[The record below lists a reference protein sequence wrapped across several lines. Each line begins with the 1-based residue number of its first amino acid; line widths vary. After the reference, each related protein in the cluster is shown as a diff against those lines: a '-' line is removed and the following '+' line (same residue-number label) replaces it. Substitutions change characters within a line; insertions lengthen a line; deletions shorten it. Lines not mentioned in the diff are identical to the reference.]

1 MGIRHRRRQ
10 TAAEWAE
17 FAATWEPEE
26 RPPGAHPEMLSDE
39 NWRRYNH
46 YVGHVLQER
55 DRALGQIA
63 RIHRAAR
70 RFITVGY
77 ALVGFGVLAFVGGII
92 LQVLRGGSVDVRE
105 LETFQ
110 EAAELV
116 LVGGVPWFGVAFT
129 VLVLGILISLI
140 GALIQVTATSEEDR
154 LDRDYPLPPG
164 LG

>member
-1 MGIRHRRRQ
+1 MGIRHRRRHPAGEWTEF
-10 TAAEWAE
+10 TAA
-17 FAATWEPEE
+17 WEPEE
-26 RPPGAHPEMLSDE
+26 DPGATRPELLSE
-39 NWRRYNH
+39 ETRRLYDR
-46 YVGHVLQER
+46 YVNHVLQER

-154 LDRDYPLPPG
+154 LDRDHPLPPG